1 MNVSES
7 LDQLRQ
13 DLGAR
18 LADIR
23 TRADRLS
30 PLDLHRRMDAIRDE
44 AASAGLVA
52 LEGLAG
58 RSAQLALLPGCRIT
72 VPSCLAHA
80 ADAIASGS
88 PGDRQTILAAVAVRM
103 H

>member
-1 MNVSES
+1 MPES

-13 DLGAR
+13 DLGFR

-30 PLDLHRRMDAIRDE
+30 PLDICRRMDAIRAE
-44 AASAGLVA
+44 ASRAGLSAV
-52 LEGLAG
+52 EGLAS
-58 RSAQLALLPGCRIT
+58 RSAQLALLPGCRVT
-72 VPSCLAHA
+72 VPACLAHA

-88 PGDRQTILAAVAVRM
+88 PADRQTILAAVAVRIQ
-103 H
+103 

>member
-1 MNVSES
+1 MPDS
-7 LDQLRQ
+7 LDQLRR

-30 PLDLHRRMDAIRDE
+30 PLDIYQRMDAIRDE
-44 AASAGLVA
+44 AGRAGLVA
-52 LEGLAG
+52 LEGLAS
-58 RSAQLALLPGCRIT
+58 RSAQLALLPGCRVT
-72 VPSCLAHA
+72 VPGCLAHA

-88 PGDRQTILAAVAVRM
+88 AADRQTILAAVALRM

>member
-1 MNVSES
+1 MPES
-7 LDQLRQ
+7 LDQLRH

-18 LADIR
+18 LAEIR

-30 PLDLHRRMDAIRDE
+30 PLDMHRRMDAIRDE
-44 AASAGLVA
+44 AGRAGLSA

-58 RSAQLALLPGCRIT
+58 RTAQMALLPGCRVT
-72 VPSCLAHA
+72 VPGCLAHA
-80 ADAIASGS
+80 ADAVASGS
-88 PGDRQTILAAVAVRM
+88 SADRQTILAAIAVRM